1 MIALLLV
8 VLPLAAG
15 VGLLGAG
22 RAVNRIAAPVAV
34 AAAVGSVVLAAIG
47 AATRP
52 AVSVPLFAGS
62 PAGLRIDGLSA
73 VLALTVAA
81 VTLAVLVYAA
91 GELSA
96 DPGRWRFFGLLL
108 VFAGAMLVT
117 VTATTLPAL
126 LAAWE
131 VMGATSYALIGFW
144 HADLDRVRGGE
155 VAFLTTRTADVGL
168 YLAAGGAVAAGVPGL
183 RLAGLAAA
191 PGGWR
196 DLVAAG
202 VVLAAL
208 GKSAQL
214 PFSFWLSRA
223 MAGPS
228 PVSALLH
235 SASMV
240 AAGGYLLLRLHPLL
254 AATSWAAPLVA
265 WLGAAT
271 ALVLGAVAVA
281 QRDLKQLLAASTC
294 AQLGYL
300 VLAAGV
306 STVAG
311 GAQQFVAH
319 AATKSLLFLC
329 AGAWL
334 TGLGTK
340 QLPGLAGAARRYP
353 LVGVVFTVGA
363 VSLAG
368 VPPLSIWA
376 AKDEI
381 VTGASTPLY
390 AVGLA
395 ATLLG
400 AAYAGKA
407 VAAVWRRG
415 PGDRAY
421 REQPAAPVTRSMRAA
436 LVPLA
441 AGAAGLATLSLPPVA
456 AAWRRLLGVP
466 GEAGPTA
473 AELVLSGAIAA
484 AAFAGVVALQGVSS
498 RRARS
503 SPAGPPTRRARSSPG
518 GPPTR
523 PAPAA
528 AGGRGQPRGAVT
540 SGARPGGSV
549 AAANRMLVDWLWLER
564 AAVLLVARP
573 VLRLARA
580 LATVDDRLV
589 DGGVRAAAR
598 SAAVLSTV
606 AGAVVELR
614 VDTAVRSLAAGVRR
628 LGAWARLPQTGQLH
642 QYYAQ
647 ALVGLAVLIVLL
659 IVFGSR

>member
-22 RAVNRIAAPVAV
+22 RAANRVAAPVAV

-117 VTATTLPAL
+117 VTATTLPVL

-235 SASMV
+235 SATMV

-381 VTGASTPLY
+381 VAGASTPLY

-421 REQPAAPVTRSMRAA
+421 REQPGAPVTRSMRAA

-503 SPAGPPTRRARSSPG
+503 SPAGPPTRRARSTPG
-518 GPPTR
+518 GP
-523 PAPAA
+523 
-528 AGGRGQPRGAVT
+528 VT

-589 DGGVRAAAR
+589 DGGVRVAAR

>member
-8 VLPLAAG
+8 VLPVAAGVALLAAG
-15 VGLLGAG
+15 
-22 RAVNRIAAPVAV
+22 RAANRAAAPVA
-34 AAAVGSVVLAAIG
+34 AGTAAVTVVLAAL
-47 AATRP
+47 AAGTRP
-52 AVSVPLFAGS
+52 AASVPLFAGL
-62 PAGLRIDGLSA
+62 PAGLRVDGLSA
-73 VLALTVAA
+73 VLVLTVSA
-81 VTLAVLVYAA
+81 VTLAVSTYAA

-96 DPGRWRFFGLLL
+96 DPGRWRFFGLML

-117 VTATTLPAL
+117 VTATTLPVL

-144 HADLDRVRGGE
+144 HRDLDRVRGGE

-168 YLAAGGAVAAGVPGL
+168 YLAAGAAVAAGVPGL
-183 RLAGLAAA
+183 RLAGLTGA

-196 DLVAAG
+196 DAIAAG

-235 SASMV
+235 SATMV

-265 WLGAAT
+265 WVGAGT
-271 ALVLGAVAVA
+271 ALLLGAVAVA

-306 STVAG
+306 TAVAG

-319 AATKSLLFLC
+319 AATKALLFLC

-353 LVGVVFTVGA
+353 LVGVVFTIGA
-363 VSLAG
+363 ASLAG
-368 VPPLSIWA
+368 LPPLSIWA

-381 VTGASTPLY
+381 LAAAGRSSPALY

-395 ATLLG
+395 AAVLA
-400 AAYAGKA
+400 AAYSGRAI
-407 VAAVWRRG
+407 AAVWHRG
-415 PGDRAY
+415 PGDDRY
-421 REQPAAPVTRSMRAA
+421 REQPSAPVTAPMRAA

-441 AGAAGLATLSLPPVA
+441 AGAAGLGALSLPPAA
-456 AAWRRLLGVP
+456 AAWRALLGVP
-466 GEAGPTA
+466 AEPGPSAT
-473 AELVLSGAIAA
+473 ELVTSGLLAA
-484 AAFAGVVALQGVSS
+484 VTLGGVVAAQRVSARRRPSTTAPDPSTVPVRPAS
-498 RRARS
+498 RGA
-503 SPAGPPTRRARSSPG
+503 
-518 GPPTR
+518 
-523 PAPAA
+523 APAA
-528 AGGRGQPRGAVT
+528 TRL
-540 SGARPGGSV
+540 
-549 AAANRMLVDWLWLER
+549 LVDWLLLER
-564 AAVLLVARP
+564 AATVLVARP
-573 VLRLARA
+573 VLRLARM

-589 DGGVRAAAR
+589 DGGVRAAVWCAT
-598 SAAVLSTV
+598 ALSTA

-614 VDTAVRSLAAGVRR
+614 VDTVVRSLAAGVRR
-628 LGAWARLPQTGQLH
+628 LGSWARLPQTGQLH

-647 ALVGLAVLIVLL
+647 AVLGLALLILLL